1 MSAVVE
7 NIQLLSMETV
17 KCIFEINQEYS
28 GPETVRV
35 QPRFDL
41 HIEQNADEANQY
53 RITMGVKLS
62 TEEKTGFPYK
72 VEASIR
78 SVFLLNGISKD
89 QHQDVIRLNCCAIMF
104 PYLRSA
110 LTSIMTCAGVT
121 PYYIPVMNMDNLF
134 TKESLDSSIGKPK
147 EN

>member
-17 KCIFEINQEYS
+17 KCVFEINQDYS

-41 HIEQNADEANQY
+41 HIEQNTDETNQY
-53 RITMGVKLS
+53 RVTMGVKLS
-62 TEEKTGFPYK
+62 TEEETGFPYK
-72 VEASIR
+72 VETSIR
-78 SVFLLNGISKD
+78 SVFLLKD
-89 QHQDVIRLNCCAIMF
+89 IPENQHQEIIRLNCCSIMF
-104 PYLRSA
+104 PYLRST

-121 PYYIPVMNMDNLF
+121 PYYIPVMNMDKLF
-134 TKESLDSSIGKPK
+134 SKDSLASASEKRE

>member
-1 MSAVVE
+1 MSAVAE

-17 KCIFEINQEYS
+17 KCVFEINPDYS

-41 HIEQNADEANQY
+41 HIEQNTDEANQY
-53 RITMGVKLS
+53 RITMGVRLS
-62 TEEKTGFPYK
+62 TEEETGFPYK

-78 SVFLLNGISKD
+78 SVFLLNGIPES
-89 QHQDVIRLNCCAIMF
+89 QHQEVIRLNCCAIMF
-104 PYLRSA
+104 PYLRST

-121 PYYIPVMNMDNLF
+121 PYFIPVMNMDDLF
-134 TKESLDSSIGKPK
+134 KKEGLASSMKKPK